1 VSRVAW
7 IVIVGLIV
15 IMGGIAIAMEKKE
28 TTKPKQEASR
38 LLRVPTD
45 RERRVIVPPCGTG
58 TNVAATKADVL
69 VKTPGTIAFR
79 LQKETGER
87 LVLIPRCR
95 ASQGAAPSEG
105 VNLPSAAFILPIG
118 AQVTAG
124 RGGSAQ
130 AGTELVESQ
139 IAIFANSPVD
149 TVVITRCIQS
159 AKEAEKH
166 ASGRTI
172 VIKGERGDPKVAL
185 APPC

>member
-1 VSRVAW
+1 MAALV
-7 IVIVGLIV
+7 LIL
-15 IMGGIAIAMEKKE
+15 GGIAIAMKKE
-28 TTKPKQEASR
+28 KSKPKQEASR

-45 RERRVIVPPCGTG
+45 RARRVIVPPCGTG
-58 TNVAATKADVL
+58 TNVAAIKADTL

-87 LVLIPRCR
+87 LVLVPRCR
-95 ASQGAAPSEG
+95 ASQGAAASEG

-130 AGTELVESQ
+130 AGAEKVESQ

-149 TVVITRCIQS
+149 TVVIPRCIQT

-166 ASGRTI
+166 ATGRTI

>member
-1 VSRVAW
+1 VTRTVW
-7 IVIVGLIV
+7 IVMAVLIV
-15 IMGGIAIAMEKKE
+15 VLGGVAIAMKKK
-28 TTKPKQEASR
+28 TTTPKQEASR

-45 RERRVIVPPCGTG
+45 RTRRVIVPPCGTG

-69 VKTPGTIAFR
+69 VKTPGTIAFL

-87 LVLIPRCR
+87 LVLVPRCR
-95 ASQGAAPSEG
+95 ASQGAAASEG
-105 VNLPSAAFILPIG
+105 VNLPSAAFVLPVG

-130 AGTELVESQ
+130 AGTEKVESQ

-149 TVVITRCIQS
+149 TVVIPRCVQT
-159 AKEAEKH
+159 AQEAEKN
-166 ASGRTI
+166 ATGRTI
-172 VIKGERGDPKVAL
+172 VIKGERGDAKVAL

>member
-7 IVIVGLIV
+7 IVMAGLIL
-15 IMGGIAIAMEKKE
+15 ILGGIAIAMKKE

-45 RERRVIVPPCGTG
+45 TARRVIVPPCGTG
-58 TNVAATKADVL
+58 TNVATIKADAL

-87 LVLIPRCR
+87 LVLVPRCR
-95 ASQGAAPSEG
+95 ASQGAAASEG

-139 IAIFANSPVD
+139 IAVFANSPVR
-149 TVVITRCIQS
+149 TIVIPRCIQT
-159 AKEAEKH
+159 AQEAEKH
-166 ASGRTI
+166 GTGRTI